1 MVKRKSSFAS
11 FYSHAEG
18 FKESAATVACGLANE
33 NAVNFS
39 NLNDCSAA
47 NFSKLLQWTK
57 QILTRSFDFFQHSQI
72 QQNPGGR
79 FPGPRPRLP
88 ARPFAETR
96 PPALKVQGRRDCRRP
111 GADVM
116 KLVPSPPIR
125 LTE

>member
-18 FKESAATVACGLANE
+18 FKESAATVACGL
-33 NAVNFS
+33 
-39 NLNDCSAA
+39 A

-116 KLVPSPPIR
+116 KLVPSPPTR